1 MLDVNDVKTKL
12 IAAIDKTRTI
22 PQEELNQIFAKVRM
36 HLDGGVLLLSSICTF
51 PQKTFL
57 HIASCVMNGEA
68 ANKAFYK
75 RSANLALDTFI
86 TPSKDSARKIFL
98 CDAMS
103 MMSAMV
109 RNDLPVQQRLLVR
122 HNLTRNIF
130 EDAIDDFLRLCGRY
144 EYHAEAACTQVLDQ
158 QFLHAQELATV
169 EARLGATRP
178 YFFYGALRYL
188 RRLRTVIRTMYARV
202 LEAYTRIV
210 LQAAK
215 RTAGSIAQESDS
227 FQHGS
232 LGLLRAISLYDHCSY
247 MRFSNFAPLWIKQSI
262 LYQIKD
268 TANTVR
274 VPLNI
279 WQQSSQ
285 LEKSRVLLEAKFG
298 ALSHEE
304 LADRLGL
311 TAKSVSSI
319 YTAIK
324 AAHPESIDAPT
335 SASRGGGNARS
346 RHDTR
351 IPNAADSSPHA
362 LSDVFDTRVD
372 DIRDILDA
380 GARTA
385 LPLQDLAYREQVVMC
400 LNYGLMDQLP
410 QKPDTS
416 EDQRVLDV
424 LIEKYRQRSLRP
436 EM

>member
-1 MLDVNDVKTKL
+1 MLESNDVKSKL

-22 PQEELNQIFAKVRM
+22 PQEDLNQIFAKVRM
-36 HLDGGVLLLSSICTF
+36 HLDSGVLLLSSVCTF

-57 HIASCVMNGEA
+57 HIASCVMNGDA

-86 TPSKDSARKIFL
+86 TPSKDSARQIFL

-103 MMSAMV
+103 MMSAMS
-109 RNDLPVQQRLLVR
+109 RDDQPAQQRLLVR

-130 EDAIDDFLRLCGRY
+130 EDCIDEFLRVCGGY
-144 EYHAEAACTQVLDQ
+144 ERHAEAACTPVLDQ
-158 QFLHAQELATV
+158 QFLHTRELAV
-169 EARLGATRP
+169 MESRLGATRP
-178 YFFYGALRYL
+178 YFFYGAIRYL
-188 RRLRTVIRTMYARV
+188 RRLRDSIRTMYSKV

-210 LQAAK
+210 LQQAK
-215 RTAGSIAQESDS
+215 RTAGSVAQESDS
-227 FQHGS
+227 FQHGA

-262 LYQIKD
+262 LYNLKD
-268 TANTVR
+268 GANTVR

-285 LEKSRVLLEAKFG
+285 LEKSRVLLEAKHG
-298 ALSHEE
+298 SLSHEE

-311 TAKSVSSI
+311 TTKSVSSI

-346 RHDTR
+346 RHDTHF
-351 IPNAADSSPHA
+351 ASSAESNHA

-372 DIRDILDA
+372 DIRDLMDA

-385 LPLQDLAYREQVVMC
+385 LPLQDLGYREQLVMC
-400 LNYGLMDQLP
+400 LNYGLLDQLP
-410 QKPDTS
+410 QKLETS
-416 EDQRVLDV
+416 EDQRVLDLLV
-424 LIEKYRQRSLRP
+424 EKYRQRSFRSV
-436 EM
+436 